1 MPSCQA
7 QGLRKGRGEVVP
19 NGLYDLMLDPPM
31 LLDLDA
37 SERIVALLRRTLMPL
52 PRQTPNIPDVFDCKE
67 PVELLE

>member
-1 MPSCQA
+1 
-7 QGLRKGRGEVVP
+7 VP